1 MICLLVYLIPQDGY
15 QSMVFHHRINS
26 IFISY
31 VLLFADAKKVSA
43 CKFSFM
49 LYSLKRHSS
58 SEHAHISPRI
68 NGPIFIF
75 PTEYTIEYT
84 WSDSDQQVLSDQVS
98 CLDF

>member
-1 MICLLVYLIPQDGY
+1 MICLLVYLIPQDVY

-49 LYSLKRHSS
+49 LTESLQVYYKVR
-58 SEHAHISPRI
+58 AVTWISA
-68 NGPIFIF
+68 GFIH
-75 PTEYTIEYT
+75 
-84 WSDSDQQVLSDQVS
+84 
-98 CLDF
+98 